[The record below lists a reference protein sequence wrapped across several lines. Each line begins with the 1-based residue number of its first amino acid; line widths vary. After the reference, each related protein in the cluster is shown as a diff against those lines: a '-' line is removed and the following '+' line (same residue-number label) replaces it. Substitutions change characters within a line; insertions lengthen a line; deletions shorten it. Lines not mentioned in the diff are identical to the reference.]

1 MQQVWLIDFDDTLAF
16 GPVTWGLRHA
26 LPAFIAAHGLT
37 VDPDAL
43 HESVLMA
50 QEHTNRSD
58 DLRAV
63 IHAFFE
69 RMNWP
74 PSLQQSLL
82 EGALAGYE
90 PHLFDDA
97 RPFLAA
103 LRTAGHTTI
112 ILSNNPN
119 TPTHARALGLDALVD
134 AVTGPHLLPGA
145 GRKPDR
151 SLWEHLIARFPAL
164 TTECAVVVGD
174 DPWSDLAFATACAL
188 PGWLVDRDDRFGA
201 LPLADGS
208 RRVRSLAEIPII

>member
-1 MQQVWLIDFDDTLAF
+1 MRQVWLIDFDDTLAF

-43 HESVLMA
+43 RESVLLA
-50 QEHTNRSD
+50 QEQTNHSD
-58 DLRAV
+58 DLQPVVR
-63 IHAFFE
+63 AFFE

-74 PSLQQSLL
+74 ASLQQALL
-82 EGALAGYE
+82 ESALADYQ
-90 PHLFDDA
+90 PRLFDDA

-103 LRTAGHTTI
+103 LRAAGHTAI
-112 ILSNNPN
+112 ILSNNPR
-119 TPTHARALGLDALVD
+119 TPDHARALGLDALVD

-145 GRKPDR
+145 GKKPDR
-151 SLWEHLIARFPAL
+151 SLWERLIVHFPAI
-164 TTECAVVVGD
+164 TAECAVVVGD

-201 LPLADGS
+201 LPLADGA
-208 RRVRSLAEIPII
+208 RRVRSLAEIPIS